1 MERRP
6 GFFDYDG
13 AFMRFCQELAALVL
27 TNFLFLLSC
36 IPVITIGPALLALT
50 SVSLRHWREGR
61 QKGTVKVYWEAL
73 RRHLKQGLVLSLLL
87 IAVGGAL
94 ALDLLWLSPAEGAVG
109 AVLLGM
115 MMAVSVLLGMLL
127 VYLLPLLGLGGCS
140 LWEGACEAFRL
151 AFLNWRRALTVV
163 AAIGSVTALCVV
175 VPVVFLTI
183 LPFLLLIGFS
193 VPAFGICVF
202 LDETLPET

>member
-1 MERRP
+1 
-6 GFFDYDG
+6 
-13 AFMRFCQELAALVL
+13 MRFCQELAALVL

-127 VYLLPLLGLGGCS
+127 VYLLPLLGLGGC
-140 LWEGACEAFRL
+140 EAFQL